1 MEFDDITALL
11 QSHYGDST
19 REVEPEHWMLEV
31 STGRQRSQLVHLL
44 LKQREEDGH
53 DFSRLVVDSPI
64 GPVPKRYDF
73 KQLLHRNA
81 ELDTGAICIEDFRN
95 EDNELVSYL
104 TLRVSHLVH
113 TADEEEILEM
123 IEATAQVADDLERE
137 IFAKDLH

>member
-1 MEFDDITALL
+1 MHFDDVTSLL
-11 QSHYGDST
+11 QSQYGDSS
-19 REVEPEHWMLEV
+19 REVESDHWIAEV
-31 STGRQRSQLVHLL
+31 PTGRQRSQLVHLL
-44 LKQREEDGH
+44 LKRREEDGQ
-53 DFSRLVVDSPI
+53 DISRLVVDSPI

-95 EDNELVSYL
+95 EDNEIVSYL

-123 IEATAQVADDLERE
+123 IESTAHVADDLERE
-137 IFAKDLH
+137 IFAQDLH